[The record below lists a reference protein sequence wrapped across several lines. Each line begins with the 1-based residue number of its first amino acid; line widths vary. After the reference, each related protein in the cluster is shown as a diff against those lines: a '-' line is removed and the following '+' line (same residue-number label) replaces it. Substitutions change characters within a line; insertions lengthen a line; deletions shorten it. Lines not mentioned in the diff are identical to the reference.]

1 MNIKLSEQ
9 QIASFDRDGV
19 LLVDQL
25 IDPFLADEIAERYHH
40 LLEVSS
46 KREYNRTKSIGRKA
60 KVQRSLLVKFA
71 MVGKRIVRLLAWCSE
86 KILVNSVQNLLVGR
100 ALV

>member
-40 LLEVSS
+40 LFRGEFETGVQPDEINWQEGESAEEFIPICDSNVPLSL
-46 KREYNRTKSIGRKA
+46 KS
-60 KVQRSLLVKFA
+60 L
-71 MVGKRIVRLLAWCSE
+71 RLRLSDP
-86 KILVNSVQNLLVGR
+86 
-100 ALV
+100 

>member
-40 LLEVSS
+40 LFRGKFETGVQPDEINWQEGESAEEFTRQICNGWKADRTLASVVL
-46 KREYNRTKSIGRKA
+46 REDIGKFGA
-60 KVQRSLLVKFA
+60 K
-71 MVGKRIVRLLAWCSE
+71 LA
-86 KILVNSVQNLLVGR
+86 R
-100 ALV
+100 

>member
-1 MNIKLSEQ
+1 MKSQNDTI
-9 QIASFDRDGV
+9 I
-19 LLVDQL
+19 
-25 IDPFLADEIAERYHH
+25 Y
-40 LLEVSS
+40 LEVSS
-46 KREYNRTKSIGRKA
+46 KREYNRTKSIGRKV

-86 KILVNSVQNLLVGR
+86 KILVKSVQNLLVGR